1 MRWHSPCLRSR
12 ETSAILGSPL
22 ASCKKTSMSFR
33 KPFRAVPI
41 KPAKRYRAQ
50 ARRQRLFRITTP
62 IAILIGAAAIGG
74 VVGIGSTFAPSTPA
88 EAAEIISGCRATDG
102 DTIRCGDERIRLL
115 AIDAPELPGHCRSG
129 RKCAP
134 GDPVAS
140 ADSLRIAMAG
150 ALRINRVGTDHYGRT
165 LATVTGDRGDLSC
178 WQLSRGQAIYRSDW
192 DDGLQVARTCPA
204 DVFG

>member
-1 MRWHSPCLRSR
+1 
-12 ETSAILGSPL
+12 
-22 ASCKKTSMSFR
+22 MSFR

-41 KPAKRYRAQ
+41 KLGKRYRAN
-50 ARRQRLFRITTP
+50 ARRKRLLRNATP
-62 IAILIGAAAIGG
+62 IAILMGAAAIGG
-74 VVGIGSTFAPSTPA
+74 VVGIASTVAPSAPA
-88 EAAEIISGCRATDG
+88 AAGEIVSGCRATDG

-140 ADSLRIAMAG
+140 TDSLGMAMTG

-165 LATVTGDRGDLSC
+165 LATMTGDRGDLSC
-178 WQLSRGQAIYRSDW
+178 WQLSREQAIYRSDW
-192 DDGLQVARTCPA
+192 DNGLRVARTCPA
-204 DVFG
+204 DLFG

>member
-1 MRWHSPCLRSR
+1 MPTRRNKR
-12 ETSAILGSPL
+12 V
-22 ASCKKTSMSFR
+22 SFR

-41 KPAKRYRAQ
+41 KVGKRYRAN
-50 ARRQRLFRITTP
+50 ARRKRLLRLATP
-62 IAILIGAAAIGG
+62 IAILMGAAAIGG
-74 VVGIGSTFAPSTPA
+74 VMGVGSTFAPNAPPA
-88 EAAEIISGCRATDG
+88 AGEIISGCRATDG

-115 AIDAPELPGHCRSG
+115 AIDAPELPGHCRPG
-129 RKCAP
+129 RRCAP

-140 ADSLRIAMAG
+140 TDSLRIAMSG
-150 ALRINRVGTDHYGRT
+150 TLRINRVGTDHYGRT

-204 DVFG
+204 DLIG